1 MKEFTKVT
9 YLEELIKAQAYR
21 KDHGLDTTQVD
32 EIIERTRQEL
42 INGEMEFRK

>member
-1 MKEFTKVT
+1 MKEFTKVD
-9 YLEELIKAQAYR
+9 YLEELIKAQTYS

-42 INGEMEFRK
+42 NNGDKEFH